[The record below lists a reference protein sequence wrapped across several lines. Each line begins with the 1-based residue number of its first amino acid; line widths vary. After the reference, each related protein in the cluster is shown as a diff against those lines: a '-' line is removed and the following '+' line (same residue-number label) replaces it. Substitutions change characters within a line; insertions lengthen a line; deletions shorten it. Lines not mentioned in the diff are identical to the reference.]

1 MNKIYLDKLCEFTS
15 NIYTNY
21 EILNNNFNIC
31 ELINNI
37 KQNNSLNEKGIFL
50 KHNLIECKSVFSYI
64 KYDQL
69 ILINPICFNL
79 YGNIEWYSF
88 LNSLLTVLNENYLN
102 EPNLIKKTI
111 LEIADKNY
119 RQKIIFEN
127 TLNENNIKD
136 VCILTNIILFC
147 IKESDIKI
155 YNYENNKTNNIKI
168 IVLIN
173 INNEYYPIINWNK
186 KYFDINSN
194 FISYLI
200 EITNNKTISQ
210 ISKEKNEILELIN
223 NEEEIKLINNEEEI
237 KLINNEEEIKLIN
250 NEEEIKLIN
259 KDSYK
264 ELTTKENYALYISE
278 AIENNQNL
286 KKQINISDSKKKK
299 KKDKNIFVLN
309 QIDNTNNNL
318 LNKNTIKI
326 KNIETSTFIKT
337 DKITK
342 KDIDEISTKIK
353 LSLNLEQIQSY
364 AFKLGINIFE
374 GATKTGKPKNKKK
387 SELIENIKIFCEN
400 YK

>member
-223 NEEEIKLINNEEEI
+223 NEEEIKLIN
-237 KLINNEEEIKLIN
+237 
-250 NEEEIKLIN
+250 